1 MYPCL
6 LLLRIPL
13 ILQEVVYISRS
24 PRLTATTTSILERRL
39 LKRSMQMLYM
49 KSSPQESMSEGL
61 QLGVNKKKIKV
72 MSRFAIGSDQATKTV
87 VIKLCKILLVTSL
100 HIRRVRR
107 KLQGMTM
114 ATEYHLGVLR
124 NGNFR
129 GI

>member
-1 MYPCL
+1 MAWLLANRELRMISLLMYPCL
-6 LLLRIPL
+6 LLLRILL
-13 ILQEVVYISRS
+13 IPQEVVYISRH

-49 KSSPQESMSEGL
+49 KSSPQASMSEGL

-100 HIRRVRR
+100 LIRRVCR
-107 KLQGMTM
+107 KL
-114 ATEYHLGVLR
+114 
-124 NGNFR
+124 
-129 GI
+129 